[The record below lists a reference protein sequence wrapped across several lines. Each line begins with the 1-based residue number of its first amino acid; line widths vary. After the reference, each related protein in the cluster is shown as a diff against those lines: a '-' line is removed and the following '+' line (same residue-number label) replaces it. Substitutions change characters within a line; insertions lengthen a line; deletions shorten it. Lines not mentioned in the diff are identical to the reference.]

1 MKKRAEKREHKH
13 SRDERQ
19 EAVSEALKSLL
30 IFVLVIL
37 MLVLMTLLMLGEG
50 NRAVEDVLPFEEHMI
65 VYENPAEAESIRT
78 MRTERTV
85 PSVLAWRANDG
96 SLHSLFAD
104 TGEREEAYAALL
116 PVLRELFGGG
126 CRCTL
131 LSGEAGDAFWTESRQ
146 NLCVYLRYPGALPA
160 AVLGAYAR
168 GSEAKESGT
177 LADIPVP
184 GDAAYIRELF
194 LLPDPEDQT
203 VFCAAA
209 RDDHG
214 TVSVFRREDKTKD
227 AANLHTAA
235 LSAYIETVENGC
247 VYREAVFCGDAV
259 FPEDAAESSFF
270 LLRDS
275 GSGGDTALW
284 VKTLLSVPE
293 LSLARP
299 SADALLY
306 GAEGAGQL
314 SALLSVFALRENP
327 SSYYRDASGARVYL
341 DAEGSLTVGA
351 DGTLSYAA
359 MQQGGVS
366 LSSFLGY
373 ASVTDAYSLTETLC
387 AADRL
392 LDRLGALHPA
402 YRGGEDAEVRLVSV
416 SGTEDGILLVYDCL
430 VSGLPVT
437 DEAGYAAHFCT
448 MRISGGTV
456 TAFSM
461 QPVLLQRADPEK
473 ALLLLPQSVQ
483 LAAME
488 EEKSFETDGAEQT
501 LSGIFS
507 LEYRISEDG
516 THAGAEWVF
525 RSADTEGT
533 VGA

>member
-13 SRDERQ
+13 SRGERR

-50 NRAVEDVLPFEEHMI
+50 NRAVEDVLPYEEHMI
-65 VYENPAEAESIRT
+65 VYENPAEAGDIRT
-78 MRTERTV
+78 MQTERTV
-85 PSVLAWRANDG
+85 PSVLAWRADDG

-116 PVLRELFGGG
+116 PVLRELLGGG

-131 LSGEAGDAFWTESRQ
+131 LAGEEGEAFWTESRR
-146 NLCVYLRYPGALPA
+146 NMSVYLCYPGALPA
-160 AVLGAYAR
+160 AVLGTYAR
-168 GSEAKESGT
+168 GGETEESGALT
-177 LADIPVP
+177 DSPVP
-184 GDAAYIRELF
+184 GDAAYIREMFLF
-194 LLPDPEDQT
+194 PDPEDRT
-203 VFCAAA
+203 MLCAAA

-214 TVSVFRREDKTKD
+214 TVSVFRREQGTEDLS
-227 AANLHTAA
+227 ALHTAA

-247 VYREAVFCGDAV
+247 AWREAVFCGDAV

-270 LLRDS
+270 LQRDS

-293 LSLARP
+293 LSMSHP

-306 GAEGAGQL
+306 DAEGTGHL

-341 DAEGSLTVGA
+341 DAEGGLTVGA

-373 ASVTDAYSLTETLC
+373 ASVTDAYSLTETLY

-437 DEAGYAAHFCT
+437 DENGRSAHFCT
-448 MRISGGTV
+448 VRISGGTV
-456 TAFSM
+456 TAL
-461 QPVLLQRADPEK
+461 QLYPVLLKRGDPEN
-473 ALLLLPQSVQ
+473 APLLLPQSVQ
-483 LAAME
+483 LAAMAE
-488 EEKSFETDGAEQT
+488 ERSAGTDGAEKT
-501 LSGIFS
+501 LSGMFT
-507 LEYRISEDG
+507 LVYRISEDG
-516 THAGAEWVF
+516 TRAAAEWIF